1 MSEIEVR
8 EFTNLQEVLLK
19 AGITKIKITF
29 DYHLANEST
38 TAYLFMPVKQ
48 YSLIKKELADAK

>member
-1 MSEIEVR
+1 MSETEVT
-8 EFTNLQEVLLK
+8 EFTNLQEILLK

-38 TAYLFMPVKQ
+38 TAYLIMPVKH
-48 YSLIKKELADAK
+48 YSLVVKKEDK